1 MTRQEY
7 KCWHKLHGLLR
18 EMRSRGFA
26 YADYKAWYSEWI
38 LNASAVAASGNWD
51 EVLVILQNVEDAY
64 YQEWLDLRATE
75 GRKAA

>member
-7 KCWHKLHGLLR
+7 KCWLKLHGLLMVMQR
-18 EMRSRGFA
+18 RGFA
-26 YADYKAWYSEWI
+26 YADHKAWYSEWV

-64 YQEWLDLRATE
+64 HQEWLDLWATE
-75 GRKAA
+75 ERKAA